1 MRVLFFSIATGD
13 EAQEQAVDRT
23 QVPKAMGVAD
33 KNACNHEFGVALDV
47 GHTPE
52 RPGTLTARG
61 RTEYEFN
68 LHLAESI
75 RSVLIQRGYKNVYVI
90 KMIGGSETLPQRD
103 IKANDLNANLFI
115 SLHHDSV
122 KSSYLKTWMVDGKQQ
137 QYNDDFSGYSLF
149 VSKKNPN
156 WKHALTF
163 AALLSDELLARNL
176 HFTLHHA
183 AQEGPELLD
192 KDRGIYR
199 YDDLVVLKRF
209 NGPAVLFEAAVVVNR
224 DEELVADTPERHKL
238 IADAMFD
245 AIEEFCRSQEST
257 IIVPPT

>member
-1 MRVLFFSIATGD
+1 MW
-13 EAQEQAVDRT
+13 RT
-23 QVPKAMGVAD
+23 

-90 KMIGGSETLPQRD
+90 KIIGGSETLPQRD

-115 SLHHDSV
+115 SLHHNSV
-122 KSSYLKTWMVDGKQQ
+122 KSSYLKTWMVDGKQL

-149 VSKKNPN
+149 VTKKNPN
-156 WKHALTF
+156 WKHAL
-163 AALLSDELLARNL
+163 LSPPCCPTSCWPAISILR
-176 HFTLHHA
+176 FTMRPRKSA
-183 AQEGPELLD
+183 NCWT
-192 KDRGIYR
+192 K
-199 YDDLVVLKRF
+199 
-209 NGPAVLFEAAVVVNR
+209 
-224 DEELVADTPERHKL
+224 
-238 IADAMFD
+238 IAGYIGTMTLSF
-245 AIEEFCRSQEST
+245 
-257 IIVPPT
+257 